1 MLLDAATVLKWL
13 KSGAPG
19 FSLKDCVVDA
29 VPLVRC
35 KDCMHYIS
43 IPRESEDKF
52 CGRLGSYY
60 GNTTPND
67 YCSFGWKKKE
77 VKDEETT
84 D

>member
-1 MLLDAATVLKWL
+1 MMLDGEKLLKWF
-13 KSGAPG
+13 KNSSQS

-29 VPLVRC
+29 VPVVRC

-43 IPRESEDKF
+43 ISGWSEDKF

-67 YCSFGWKKKE
+67 FCSYGWKKIE
-77 VKDEETT
+77 DKDDET
-84 D
+84 DD